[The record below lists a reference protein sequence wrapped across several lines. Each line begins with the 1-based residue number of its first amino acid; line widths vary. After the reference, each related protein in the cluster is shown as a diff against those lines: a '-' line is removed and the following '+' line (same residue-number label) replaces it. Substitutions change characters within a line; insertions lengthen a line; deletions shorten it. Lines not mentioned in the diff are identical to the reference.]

1 MDCKNELN
9 ARHENNIYA
18 LKILNVDGNR
28 VVVKN
33 ALDTSTCISLVAP
46 DNGVE
51 NY

>member
-1 MDCKNELN
+1 MDCKNKLK

-18 LKILNVDGNR
+18 LKVLNVNGNR

-33 ALDTSTCISLVAP
+33 ALDTSTCISFVAP

-51 NY
+51 IY